1 MLDPAVAESTTVPLT
16 VEFEVKDGNRA
27 ETEVV
32 AEGLLPVVGVYTVV
46 ELARR
51 NSEED
56 ELKREDP
63 AAPVD
68 APVKFELDVGLPV
81 PEGMV
86 TDPRSP
92 EETPVGPPTDV
103 ARS

>member
-1 MLDPAVAESTTVPLT
+1 M
-16 VEFEVKDGNRA
+16 
-27 ETEVV
+27 V

-46 ELARR
+46 ELARG
-51 NSEED
+51 NSED
-56 ELKREDP
+56 ELEREDP

-68 APVKFELDVGLPV
+68 TPVKFELDVGLPV

-86 TDPRSP
+86 TDPKSP
-92 EETPVGPPTDV
+92 EETPVGPPADV